1 MPPDELEPKNL
12 LPPIAPLQSQPA
24 FPPKMVLTEVCM
36 NTTMASS
43 ITEQHHNKGYQ
54 VPNANHRQNY
64 NQRLRVYSTKSMI
77 CQLLGAAGAVDAV
90 ALVQAT
96 RTGWVY
102 PNVNLENPEAGVVS
116 SLVFLFTVTNTFY
129 FLQLDA

>member
-1 MPPDELEPKNL
+1 
-12 LPPIAPLQSQPA
+12 
-24 FPPKMVLTEVCM
+24 MVLTEVCM

-102 PNVNLENPEAGVVS
+102 PNVNLENPEAGVDTKV
-116 SLVFLFTVTNTFY
+116 LVGPKKERLDIKVALSNSFGFGGHNSPILFSPCKP
-129 FLQLDA
+129 